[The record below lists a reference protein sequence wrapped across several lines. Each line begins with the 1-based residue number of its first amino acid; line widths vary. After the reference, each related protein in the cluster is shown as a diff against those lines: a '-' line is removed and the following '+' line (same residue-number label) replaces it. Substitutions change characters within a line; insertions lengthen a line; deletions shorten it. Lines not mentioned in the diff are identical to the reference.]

1 MSSKLGNRHGS
12 RIMSRTAANYE
23 RANKLS
29 RISWNSKT
37 GNHDGAHTTVITMYG
52 RAGRVIFYGRYQ
64 RARNNNIAADEYVVL
79 LLLLLLFTSSVNVGR
94 TSMTRARTD
103 TTTATGEGGTRA
115 LPVRRLPHKTET

>member
-37 GNHDGAHTTVITMYG
+37 GNHDGARTVITTYG
-52 RAGRVIFYGRYQ
+52 LAGRVMFYRRCYQ
-64 RARNNNIAADEYVVL
+64 RARNNNNMSCCCCCCCCLRPPLTLVERRRLAHAQKP
-79 LLLLLLFTSSVNVGR
+79 
-94 TSMTRARTD
+94 
-103 TTTATGEGGTRA
+103 TTATGEGGTRA
-115 LPVRRLPHKTET
+115 LPVRRLPHKTEI